1 MTENDDNVKF
11 NSDIFTLEW
20 YYIDVTEKQP
30 KGPISIRDIDVMLRT
45 NTIDS
50 NTYVWREGMND
61 WKKLYQLNELKD
73 IASTTHTEI
82 QESLIR
88 TKIQNSFNNLGQKIE
103 NNAVDNFYF
112 GSDGFWHVFNP
123 ITKIWTTQEKKPINR
138 RKSFDFAE
146 DEMEKPEY
154 RKNLEDKID
163 GKNFDYDSPLTP
175 NPTPIG
181 ELQNQSEEINEDGNS
196 ESLSLLKRKRENS
209 IDLSSI
215 IDSTET
221 STTEKVLQKME
232 KKKKKTKKQKE
243 KKMHQWYMP
252 RVNSNVYV
260 SGLPKDISQ
269 SEVVSYFSR
278 CGFIRKDQRTGE
290 TKVKIYKDESGKNK
304 GDAMISF
311 LREES
316 VIMAIDLLNDTEIR
330 PGYSIKVERAQFE
343 QKGDYKPRESYKMDY
358 LQRYKHKTDVNRMLG
373 WNEAEDEQGLRIVIL
388 KNLFEPIEFF
398 EDEGLRQDLELD
410 IVEEC
415 ENNFGQIERFHIFE
429 EHPEGIIKIKFKT
442 PIAAEKCIEGLNH
455 RYYNGKLIE
464 AFYWDGK
471 TDYNKFQEDNQS
483 QEKRIEEF
491 GQWLENSHEHK

>member
-1 MTENDDNVKF
+1 MTENDENVKL

-20 YYIDVTEKQP
+20 YYIDVAEKQP

-45 NTIDS
+45 NAIDS
-50 NTYVWREGMND
+50 NTYVWKDGMED
-61 WKKLYQLNELKD
+61 WKKIYQLEYLKD

-103 NNAVDNFYF
+103 NSAVDNYYF
-112 GSDGFWHVFNP
+112 GADGFWHVFNP
-123 ITKIWTTQEKKPINR
+123 ITKNWTTQEKKPNNR
-138 RKSFDFAE
+138 RRSIDFDEEEIEKS
-146 DEMEKPEY
+146 EKG
-154 RKNLEDKID
+154 KNLEDKITE
-163 GKNFDYDSPLTP
+163 KINEEESPLSPSNNTL
-175 NPTPIG
+175 NEI
-181 ELQNQSEEINEDGNS
+181 ENQIDKINQEENS
-196 ESLSLLKRKRENS
+196 ESINFLKRKRENS
-209 IDLSSI
+209 IDC
-215 IDSTET
+215 STNLHNKEAYI
-221 STTEKVLQKME
+221 TEKVLEKIE
-232 KKKKKTKKQKE
+232 KKKKKTKKLKE

-252 RVNSNVYV
+252 KVNANLYV

-278 CGFIRKDQRTGE
+278 CGFLRKDQRTGE
-290 TKVKIYKDESGKNK
+290 TKVKIYKDELGKNK

-316 VIMAIDLLNDTEIR
+316 VIMAIDILNDTEIR
-330 PGYSIKVERAQFE
+330 PGYPIKVEQAQFE
-343 QKGDYKPRESYKMDY
+343 QKGDYKPRERYKIDN
-358 LQRYKHKTDVNRMLG
+358 LQRYKIKTDVNRMLG

-410 IVEEC
+410 IIEEC
-415 ENNFGQIERFHIFE
+415 EANFGQIERFHIFE
-429 EHPEGIIKIKFKT
+429 EHLEGIIKIKFKT
-442 PIAAEKCIEGLNH
+442 PNAAEKCIEGLNH

-464 AFYWDGK
+464 SFYWDGK
-471 TDYNKFQEDNQS
+471 TDYNKLQEDAQT

-491 GQWLENSHEHK
+491 GQWLEN